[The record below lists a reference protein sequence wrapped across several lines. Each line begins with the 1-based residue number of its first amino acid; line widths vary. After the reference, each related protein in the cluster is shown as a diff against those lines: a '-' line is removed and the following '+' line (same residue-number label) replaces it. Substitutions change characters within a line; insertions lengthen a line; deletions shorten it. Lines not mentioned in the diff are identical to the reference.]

1 MMLRN
6 IGITMII
13 LGIILLVVSL
23 ILVFALKI
31 PDLLDELSGKKAKRQ
46 IKRLKELNIGTG
58 SLEGVATDEFYRSL
72 STSGSLLS
80 EEYLYESKNKP
91 KGDPKSGGIKAKD
104 LDTNEAVK
112 DSKSGSS
119 VVNLNGNVGEDS
131 KTQYM
136 GEEEDTPTGYIQDD
150 DVTGML
156 DEVNDFIHTKH
167 VINIIEEQSSL

>member
-1 MMLRN
+1 MLRN

-13 LGIILLVVSL
+13 LGLILLVVSL

-80 EEYLYESKNKP
+80 EEYLYENKP
-91 KGDPKSGGIKAKD
+91 KGDSKSKGIKVKD
-104 LDTNEAVK
+104 LNTKDTVK
-112 DSKSGSS
+112 DFKSDSS

-136 GEEEDTPTGYIQDD
+136 REEEDTPTGYIQDD